1 MLKPRASLAE
11 TTAKEF
17 GRSPNEMKKT
27 KRSAEN
33 TVPKKEATAQASGT
47 QAISRA
53 GNLLR
58 LIARRGSGG
67 ARLTDLSKASG
78 LRHPTVRRILKCLIN
93 EGFVIQS
100 ATSPRYLLGPLN
112 FELGLATRQDQS
124 FQALYGGALSRLAQ
138 ASGDTTYLMAR
149 SGSEVVCLMR
159 AEGHF
164 PLQAKTF
171 DVGGRRPLGFGA
183 ASLALMAEMDDAEI
197 NSILD
202 INQKDIDMTPRVT
215 RELIWERINWARK
228 HGYAVTSNIYT
239 FGIGSVGMAI
249 KSRTG
254 QPIYAINISIAGA
267 ERFTRKKI
275 EQIHYLIREEIKNI

>member
-1 MLKPRASLAE
+1 MTGSSK
-11 TTAKEF
+11 
-17 GRSPNEMKKT
+17 SPARLDAGKL
-27 KRSAEN
+27 RSAS
-33 TVPKKEATAQASGT
+33 QAGGT

-53 GNLLR
+53 ANLLR

-93 EGFVIQS
+93 EGFVVQS

-112 FELGLATRQDQS
+112 FELGLATRQDLS
-124 FQALYGGALSRLAQ
+124 FQRLYGGILTKLSQ
-138 ASGDTTYLMAR
+138 ASGDTSYLMAR

-159 AEGHF
+159 IEGHF
-164 PLQAKTF
+164 PLQARTF
-171 DVGGRRPLGFGA
+171 DVGGRRPMGFGA

-197 NSILD
+197 HSILD
-202 INQKDIDMTPRVT
+202 TNQHDIDNNPRLK
-215 RELIWERINWARK
+215 RALIWERINWARK
-228 HGYAVTSNIYT
+228 HGYAVTSNIDT

-249 KSRTG
+249 KNEG
-254 QPIYAINISIAGA
+254 GHPVYAINISIAGA
-267 ERFTRKKI
+267 ERFTKKKI